1 MITWI
6 VLAISVLLVAMAL
19 ATIFSKSLAS
29 AVILMSTL
37 SLFVSLLFVLV
48 AAPDVAITEAAIG
61 SALTTVVFV
70 LALYRTRNAACAD
83 EKAPKNAADQSSA
96 AVRETL
102 EVPRA

>member
-6 VLAISVLLVAMAL
+6 VLFISVLLVAMAL
-19 ATIFSKSLAS
+19 ATIFCRSLAS
-29 AVILMSTL
+29 AVILLSTL

-70 LALYRTRNAACAD
+70 LALYRTRHAADASD
-83 EKAPKNAADQSSA
+83 ASAKNAADESSA
-96 AVRETL
+96 ALRYPKE
-102 EVPRA
+102 AGHA

>member
-1 MITWI
+1 MTTWI
-6 VLAISVLLVAMAL
+6 VLAISLLLVLMAL
-19 ATIFSKSLAS
+19 AAVFSRSLAS
-29 AVILMSTL
+29 AVIILSTL
-37 SLFVSLLFVLV
+37 SLFAALLFVLV

-83 EKAPKNAADQSSA
+83 DDAPKNAADESSA
-96 AVRETL
+96 VTRSTL